1 MPAVF
6 VKHLDNGHTEFR
18 FVYDEWAVS
27 VMRSVF
33 TMDRA
38 WDAARK
44 VWTVFDK
51 NEAIRVIAEFKE
63 AQWVVNISGEKQRAY
78 EREKASEEGPN
89 FSSTSNNV
97 QAEQAF
103 KLIFALVPYDRR
115 DALYK
120 ALVRVFHPDV
130 GGSDEHMKALNEC
143 AGR

>member
-63 AQWVVNISGEKQRAY
+63 AQWVVNISGEK
-78 EREKASEEGPN
+78 
-89 FSSTSNNV
+89 
-97 QAEQAF
+97 
-103 KLIFALVPYDRR
+103 
-115 DALYK
+115 
-120 ALVRVFHPDV
+120 
-130 GGSDEHMKALNEC
+130 
-143 AGR
+143 